1 MKSCVLGQNK
11 ASELLNESIL
21 NKTTNE
27 LVTSQAVIAEEEV
40 EEDKPIIA
48 GGGVETSKT
57 CNNTSRFHT

>member
-1 MKSCVLGQNK
+1 MLGQNK
-11 ASELLNESIL
+11 ASSAELLNESIL

-40 EEDKPIIA
+40 EEDKPA
-48 GGGVETSKT
+48 AVLGGVESKT

>member
-40 EEDKPIIA
+40 EEDKPIA

-57 CNNTSRFHT
+57 CNNTTRFNT